1 MEKTKVSVYIT
12 TIHKTEDESMP
23 IEIKASG
30 IYTKTDDYH
39 YVDYEY
45 FDVDSKSKTKTLVKA
60 SKNRVEVNT
69 KGDSN
74 YRLVFDKSEEH
85 ISKVQMGE
93 LITSFKQV
101 TNKVSLEENSNGVII
116 FIDYE
121 LYRGR
126 ELMSSCEM
134 LIKTEYDN

>member
-12 TIHKTEDESMP
+12 TSHKTEDESMP
-23 IEIKASG
+23 IEIKSSG

-101 TNKVSLEENSNGVII
+101 TKKVSLEENSNGVII